1 MRLVRVLWKGGL
13 LAAHI
18 ALGAAAGALLALGPG
33 SRLRRGLRV
42 DERFMRWWSRTAC
55 SILRLRV
62 RRAGAPPA
70 PASLLVANH
79 VSWLEVVALSS
90 VTPCG
95 FVAKSEVARWPVIG
109 ALASSAG
116 TLFLRRGSSV
126 SAAAATQEAVLRLAS
141 GRSVAVFPEGTS
153 TDGESVLPFK
163 ASFFDAAARLGCEV
177 QPVAV
182 FYPRGAGDPAVAP
195 FIGDDEFFPHLLRV
209 LAEPEIVVQLRFAA
223 PVCGHGRERGELA
236 GSARAAVL
244 DALDQERRALQLLP
258 DCAPHESPWW
268 WEGDMHGS
276 FLRAEFR
283 RVRPPDLE
291 LAFAQDLR
299 P

>member
-1 MRLVRVLWKGGL
+1 MRLVRILWKGGL

-18 ALGAAAGALLALGPG
+18 ALGAAAGSFLALGAGARPW
-33 SRLRRGLRV
+33 RGLRL

-55 SILRLRV
+55 AILRLRV
-62 RRAGAPPA
+62 RRSGGPPA

-109 ALASSAG
+109 ALAGSAG
-116 TLFLRRGSSV
+116 TLFLRRGSSI
-126 SAAAATQEAVLRLAS
+126 SAAVATQEAVLRLAS

-153 TDGESVLPFK
+153 TDGEDVLPFK
-163 ASFFDAAARLGCEV
+163 ASFFDAAARLGCDV

-182 FYPRGAGDPAVAP
+182 FYPKGAQDSAIAP

-209 LAEPEIVVQLRFAA
+209 LAEPEVIIQLRFAA
-223 PVCGHGRERGELA
+223 PMCGHGRERGELA
-236 GSARAAVL
+236 RCARASVL
-244 DALDQERRALQLLP
+244 DALDSERRALELSP
-258 DCAPHESPWW
+258 NCAPHEVPRW
-268 WEGDMHGS
+268 WESREYGAY
-276 FLRAEFR
+276 LRAEFR
-283 RVRPPDLE
+283 RIGPPEWKL
-291 LAFAQDLR
+291 AQDLR
-299 P
+299 L